1 MPDQERRK
9 YRRLDIRLPLEC
21 YRLDD
26 DAENTYRT
34 VTLNVSTGGICFGT
48 DADDLEPGALLHVE
62 LTPPTDP
69 GAPLLVQLFMAPAA
83 PPSAAR
89 AVFGLLA
96 LTAVVLWVAARSV
109 RRLEIN
115 YSTE

>member
-1 MPDQERRK
+1 MPDQERRT

-34 VTLNVSTGGICFGT
+34 VTLNVSTGGICFET

-62 LTPPTDP
+62 LTVPPGDGHWPWQGRVSAVGEVVRVMRVRP
-69 GAPLLVQLFMAPAA
+69 GASEADVASRFAI
-83 PPSAAR
+83 AAR
-89 AVFGLLA
+89 FRESLKL
-96 LTAVVLWVAARSV
+96 SF
-109 RRLEIN
+109 
-115 YSTE
+115 